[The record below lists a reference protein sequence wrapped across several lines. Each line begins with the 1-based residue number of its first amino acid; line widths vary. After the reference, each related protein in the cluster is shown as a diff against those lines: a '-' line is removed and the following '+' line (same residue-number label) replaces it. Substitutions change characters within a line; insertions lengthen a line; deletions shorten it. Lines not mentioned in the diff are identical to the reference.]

1 MYKLSD
7 ETQKRISNTI
17 GIPYETLIKMDD
29 DEITAYIEQ
38 KNHKKIRYSK
48 PRITGSGDDSVLLD
62 KGKFSTMET
71 VDERISKITKIH
83 KSKHHKPN
91 LNPITNEDENILTK

>member
-7 ETQKRISNTI
+7 ETKKRISNTI

-71 VDERISKITKIH
+71 VDERISSPEPVCPFRQETKSRD
-83 KSKHHKPN
+83 KKFLAEMQN
-91 LNPITNEDENILTK
+91 NC